1 MAHTTASPSD
11 AKTAEIMIEQLQAVL
26 LRAGGKK
33 AEGSRLL
40 AKTADL
46 EETLSYDFGPPV
58 PVKPAHELYAEALLE
73 DGKPQEAIKQ
83 FQLSLAREPKRML
96 SLRGLAK
103 AQTAAGDAT
112 SAQRT
117 SAELKAFW
125 QDAPLP

>member
-1 MAHTTASPSD
+1 
-11 AKTAEIMIEQLQAVL
+11 
-26 LRAGGKK
+26 
-33 AEGSRLL
+33 
-40 AKTADL
+40 
-46 EETLSYDFGPPV
+46 
-58 PVKPAHELYAEALLE
+58 VKPAHELYAEALLE